1 MRLVKASQITM
12 EDLIAIWGE
21 RIFRKHLHYI
31 AGRKDVGKGVITA
44 QIAADCSMGRDPGS
58 DKQVRK
64 PIRVLY
70 ASHEDDYGSMTVPR
84 MKAAGADMDMIEMTT
99 YNLALQM
106 KELAH
111 EVTAGEF
118 GLVIVDPLAAF
129 LGNGVSRFNDSIRK
143 VTTPLRDL
151 MESTGC
157 AFIAVDHVTKGVKPT
172 SDPIDAVA
180 GSSSGFGSACR
191 MGFLFGIDPEDGD
204 RRMLANVKHNICEE
218 RETLVFEM
226 DSVDVEVERG
236 KPDGTTELI
245 EKSMP
250 KLLEQ
255 GTEWIDPIRLVV
267 GRKTGEHAMGRP
279 ADKQADA
286 CEWLTNYLFH
296 SYSKAEGYPD
306 YPPKGTQVFEDA
318 KIAGMA
324 ERTLR
329 RAADAMHIVKSAKGG
344 HNVTWRLPDEVIE
357 MLTGV
362 VGDPVPEVAAEPVE
376 EPELKRMLDAG
387 NLPYGMEET
396 DVLRNAPAQDV
407 PGVPD
412 EMDAELQAML
422 GAVDQDGAEG
432 AQEGGEGDEQA

>member
-1 MRLVKASQITM
+1 
-12 EDLIAIWGE
+12 
-21 RIFRKHLHYI
+21 
-31 AGRKDVGKGVITA
+31 
-44 QIAADCSMGRDPGS
+44 
-58 DKQVRK
+58 
-64 PIRVLY
+64 
-70 ASHEDDYGSMTVPR
+70 
-84 MKAAGADMDMIEMTT
+84 
-99 YNLALQM
+99 
-106 KELAH
+106 
-111 EVTAGEF
+111 
-118 GLVIVDPLAAF
+118 
-129 LGNGVSRFNDSIRK
+129 
-143 VTTPLRDL
+143 
-151 MESTGC
+151 
-157 AFIAVDHVTKGVKPT
+157 
-172 SDPIDAVA
+172 
-180 GSSSGFGSACR
+180 
-191 MGFLFGIDPEDGD
+191 
-204 RRMLANVKHNICEE
+204 
-218 RETLVFEM
+218 VFEM
-226 DSVDVEVERG
+226 DSVDVEVERV
-236 KPDGTTELI
+236 KLDGTTELI